1 MPIKP
6 FDMLPS
12 DFNSKILILVTI
24 VLSILT
30 YILKLKVNEKRLK
43 SEWF

>member
-12 DFNSKILILVTI
+12 DFNFKILILVTI